1 MLYSY
6 RNCGFA
12 LALAVRVR
20 FDKICKNIPMPI
32 VLPTFT
38 NVYCQQL
45 TACSRVLTKD
55 KTLLQL
61 FEKEP
66 TMITVATQ
74 AKKKLFI
81 RVGLDEGAHFHV
93 DIATRSYFGARNVPK
108 PTHNWETVQK
118 FWIRFLNQKI
128 KLRGVGYYRVPI
140 ADIPEPG
147 LIKSVSIES
156 KSGDVGLKLTAGT
169 ITLSGAPIQQLRWS
183 LKNEG
188 KKVVVELETRREQV
202 LSEVYL
208 LDALKTVDDAFRV
221 FVRP

>member
-1 MLYSY
+1 MLLHKAMPHLLLPH
-6 RNCGFA
+6 R
-12 LALAVRVR
+12 AVL
-20 FDKICKNIPMPI
+20 KNISEKFTMPI
-32 VLPTFT
+32 VLPKFT

-55 KTLLQL
+55 KALLQL

-66 TMITVATQ
+66 VMIAAITQ
-74 AKKKLFI
+74 AKQKLFV
-81 RVGLDEGAHFHV
+81 RVALNEGAHFHV
-93 DIATRSYFGARNVPK
+93 DIATPSFFGAKNVPK
-108 PTHNWETVQK
+108 PTHSWETIQK
-118 FWIRFLNQKI
+118 LWIRFLNQKI
-128 KLRGVGYYRVPI
+128 KLRGVGYYSVPV

-169 ITLSGAPIQQLRWS
+169 ITLTGAPIQRLRWS

-188 KKVVVELETRREQV
+188 KKVAIELETRKEQT

-208 LDALKTVDDAFRV
+208 LDTLKIVDDAFRI